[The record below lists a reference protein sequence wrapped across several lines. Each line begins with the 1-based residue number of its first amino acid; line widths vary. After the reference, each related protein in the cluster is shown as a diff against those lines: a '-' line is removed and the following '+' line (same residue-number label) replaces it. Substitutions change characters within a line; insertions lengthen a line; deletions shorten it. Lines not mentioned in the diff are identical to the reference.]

1 VTVGIESTG
10 YAVWFHAL
18 MQMSKRTGKELTER
32 MRGYLAAIGSR
43 GGKRGGKARQA
54 LLTPA
59 ERTALA
65 RKAARA
71 RWGGAK

>member
-1 VTVGIESTG
+1 
-10 YAVWFHAL
+10 
-18 MQMSKRTGKELTER
+18 MSKRTGKELTER